1 MKHRLIFATNNRY
14 KADEVQS
21 LLPPDF
27 EVITLHEAGIVKE
40 IPEPYP
46 TLEENAATKAT
57 TIFTLVNEDC
67 FAEDTGL
74 EVAALDGAPGVR
86 SARFA
91 GEHARAEENITL
103 LLQQLQPHENR
114 TARFRTVIHLIKN
127 GKAHTFEGICNGS
140 IAKLASGNKGF
151 GYDPVFIPEG
161 SERCFAEMTMEEK
174 NRFSHRRKALDAMLI
189 FLHNMH
195 ESNQT

>member
-1 MKHRLIFATNNRY
+1 MKHRLIFATNNRH

-91 GEHARAEENITL
+91 GENARAEENIAL
-103 LLQQLQPHENR
+103 LLRQLQPHENR

-127 GKAHTFEGICNGS
+127 GKGHTFEGICNGS
-140 IAKLASGNKGF
+140 IAKIASGNKGF